1 MIFSKAHLKGAF
13 AGPGAAPDEPQEHA
27 RAPKKPPGASKR
39 SPQKW
44 VPKSCSPLKKAMAV
58 APAAAPAPAAAAAAA
73 AALAAVSCR
82 L

>member
-1 MIFSKAHLKGAF
+1 MVFSKAHPKGGF
-13 AGPGAAPDEPQEHA
+13 AGPGATPDVPQDHAGSPQEPPE
-27 RAPKKPPGASKR
+27 APKSPG
-39 SPQKW
+39 KW

-58 APAAAPAPAAAAAAA
+58 ALAA